1 MCKRAGFIFLVS
13 VLWVTLKKKEIIA
26 YYVECQNYRETAR
39 KFDVSADTVRRM
51 VKNDNQI
58 VQKTTEKNEENTK
71 SVLEAMEERKEKKIR
86 ILDKI
91 LDAIENKTENID
103 MFTNIKDL
111 ATAYGIILD
120 KEIKSKE
127 ITIKNNEVNNQNQ
140 IKRIQIINDLPKE
153 EEDG

>member
-1 MCKRAGFIFLVS
+1 MANRL
-13 VLWVTLKKKEIIA
+13 TDLKKKQIIA
-26 YYVECQNYRETAR
+26 YYVECQNYAETAR
-39 KFDVSADTVRRM
+39 KFDVSDKTVKRL
-51 VKNDNQI
+51 
-58 VQKTTEKNEENTK
+58 TTKDENVTKKVEQKNEENTK

-91 LDAIENKTENID
+91 LNAIENKTENID

-111 ATAYGIILD
+111 ATAYGIILA